1 MSLNQLIHKC
11 KNNDRDAQ
19 AQLYRDYAKKLYAT
33 SLKYSRNK
41 LEAEDNLQ
49 DSFMVIFEKIGQYN
63 FKGSF
68 EGWLRRITVNTVLQK
83 YRSKGVFEVVN
94 ERVLK
99 EEPVTVYEEDISL
112 DYLLN
117 IVQELPDR
125 YRLVFNLYVLDDY
138 SHQEIAEMLNI
149 SQGTSKS
156 NLARAR
162 MILKTKVESFKKKSP

>member
-1 MSLNQLIHKC
+1 VSLNQLIHKC